1 MRLDYNLIY
10 KILTIIEEHQIEFIE
25 LDAKEFLLPH
35 LSSEEYDAGTVVYH
49 VMLLDDLG
57 YIAGRITNSTKRGK
71 HIRDLVYEKN
81 YIIERITFSGHEFLN
96 ALERKKN
103 LEMEREVAASC
114 RRDFESKTPPE

>member
-1 MRLDYNLIY
+1 MRLDHDLIY
-10 KILTIIEEHQIEFIE
+10 KILTIIEEHQVKFLE
-25 LDAKEFLLPH
+25 LEAREFLLPY
-35 LSSEEYDAGTVVYH
+35 LSPEEYDAGTVIYH

-96 ALERKKN
+96 AFKKEKK
-103 LEMEREVAASC
+103 LEMEIDATASC